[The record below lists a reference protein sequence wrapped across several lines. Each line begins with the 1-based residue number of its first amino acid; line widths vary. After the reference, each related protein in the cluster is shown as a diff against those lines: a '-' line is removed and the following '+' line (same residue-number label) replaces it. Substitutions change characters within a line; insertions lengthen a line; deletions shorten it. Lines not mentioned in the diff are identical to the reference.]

1 MRQLGGVG
9 VALTT
14 PLNDD
19 YSIDFPSLEEL
30 VDHVIEG
37 GVDYL
42 VVQGT
47 TGETPVFTWKEKLQ
61 ILDFVLAKNNGRKAI
76 VFGLGGNNTFD
87 LVEKSRDLKDFG
99 IDAILSVSPYYNKPS
114 QKGIIRHYDMI
125 ANASPHPVILYNVPA
140 RTSSNMRAET
150 TLNLAGHPNII
161 GMKEASGD
169 MEQCRQIANQ
179 RPEDFTLLSGDD
191 THTLNLIK
199 SGADGVISVVAN
211 LVPDKF
217 CKMIR
222 AALDRDMKNAEKLND
237 ELNIIYQ
244 LSVKEGNPSSIKAG
258 LEAIG
263 IGSRRVKP
271 PLYDASD
278 KLIEEWKQYL

>member
-191 THTLNLIK
+191 THTLDLIK

-217 CKMIR
+217 CTMTR
-222 AALDRDMKNAEKLND
+222 AALDGDMKNAEKLNE

-244 LSVKEGNPSSIKAG
+244 LSVKEGNPPSIKAG

-278 KLIEEWKQYL
+278 ELIEEWKQYL